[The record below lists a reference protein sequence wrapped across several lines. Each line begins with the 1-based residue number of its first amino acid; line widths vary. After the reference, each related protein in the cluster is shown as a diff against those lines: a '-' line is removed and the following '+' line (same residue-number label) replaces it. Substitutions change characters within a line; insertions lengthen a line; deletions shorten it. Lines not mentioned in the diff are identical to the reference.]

1 MMIWTLPIMLS
12 GTIVLDTPST
22 TIQQLRASELSER
35 LAQTE
40 AKRLQ
45 LELQIAK
52 ARHAID
58 GLQDK
63 PAEPSEVASELSQ
76 YELVGIVSTAD
87 KTHVVL
93 RYGDELI
100 RLLSG
105 VAGPMELTAEVGPG
119 RVRLKR
125 FGHFRDLPLTERW

>member
-1 MMIWTLPIMLS
+1 MMIWTLSFLLGVADLVDS
-12 GTIVLDTPST
+12 KS
-22 TIQQLRASELSER
+22 TIQKLRTSELEER

-52 ARHAID
+52 AKHAIESLKLTD
-58 GLQDK
+58 
-63 PAEPSEVASELSQ
+63 ETTSEVDHELATYQ
-76 YELVGIVSTAD
+76 LVGVVSIAD

-93 RYGDELI
+93 RQGDELI

-105 VAGPMELTAEVGPG
+105 VQGAMNLLAEVKPG
-119 RVRLKR
+119 KVRISR
-125 FGHFRDLPLTERW
+125 FGYFRDLPLTERW